1 MHFRLF
7 YWSHF
12 RFNFPMITR
21 YSRPEMRAIW
31 TDENK
36 LKIWL
41 QIELLASE
49 ALVKEGVVP
58 ARDFK
63 KIKAGCDKWFA
74 DLPGLVARQ
83 RELEKVLNHDVI
95 GFTTAVAE
103 MIDAGSARVSRAESG
118 VAPDSSSNT
127 SSASLKDEVFGAT
140 PKTARETRAL
150 PNASRWFHFGLTSS
164 DVGDTCYAVQMMQSA
179 DILIA
184 DVKKLL
190 PVIARRAQEHKF
202 TPCIGRSHGIHG
214 EPTTFGLK
222 MALMHDEFGRALRR
236 LESARYSVAVGKI
249 SGAVGTSA
257 HLSPRVEAFVCK
269 KLGVRPAPIATQV
282 VQRDIHAEF
291 QLAMALVGAS
301 IERWAVEFRH
311 LQRTEVL
318 EAEEAFTVGQK
329 GSSAMPHKRNPIT
342 WERLTGLARV
352 LRGNAMA
359 SLENVALWHERDIS
373 HSSVERIIFPDSCTL
388 LDYMFGLLTRLMD
401 GIVVYPANM
410 KKNLG
415 LSLGMWNSQTVLLA
429 LIKKGLTR
437 EAAYK
442 LCQDAA
448 MKTWEV
454 KHAGRDD
461 ADFVEVL
468 KATPDVAKH
477 FKKGELEKL
486 CSLDFHFRE
495 VNNRFKKLGL

>member
-1 MHFRLF
+1 
-7 YWSHF
+7 
-12 RFNFPMITR
+12 MITR

-49 ALVKEGVVP
+49 ALVAEGVVP
-58 ARDFK
+58 KKDFAK
-63 KIKAGCDKWFA
+63 MKAGADLCFA
-74 DLPGLVARQ
+74 DTKALVERQ
-83 RELEKVLNHDVI
+83 KELEKTLNHDVI

-103 MIDAGSARVSRAESG
+103 KINDQ
-118 VAPDSSSNT
+118 
-127 SSASLKDEVFGAT
+127 
-140 PKTARETRAL
+140 
-150 PNASRWFHFGLTSS
+150 ASRWLHFGLTSS
-164 DVGDTCYAVQMMQSA
+164 DIVDTAFAVQMVQSA
-179 DILIA
+179 DILIN
-184 DVKKLL
+184 DVKVVRKS
-190 PVIARRAQEHKF
+190 IAKRAKEHMF

-222 MALMHDEFGRALRR
+222 LALMYDEFGRAQQR
-236 LESARYSVAVGKI
+236 LEHIRKVAALGKL
-249 SGAVGTSA
+249 SGAVGTNA
-257 HLSPRVEAFVCK
+257 HLSTKVENYVCK
-269 KLGVRPAPIATQV
+269 KLGLKPAPIATQV
-282 VQRDIHAEF
+282 IQRDIHAEYMNT
-291 QLAMALVGAS
+291 LALVAAS
-301 IERWAVEFRH
+301 FERWAVEFRH

-318 EAEEAFTVGQK
+318 EAEEPFTKGQK

-352 LRGNAMA
+352 IRGNAVAAM
-359 SLENVALWHERDIS
+359 ENVALWHERDIS

-388 LDYMFGLLTRLMD
+388 LDYMFGLLTRMMD
-401 GIVVYPANM
+401 GLNVYPENM

-429 LIKKGLTR
+429 LIRKGLTR
-437 EAAYK
+437 EDAYG
-442 LCQDAA
+442 LVQRNA

-461 ADFVEVL
+461 ADFLEVL
-468 KATPDVAKH
+468 KSDPDVAKY

-486 CSLDFHFRE
+486 CSLDFHMKE
-495 VNNRFKKLGL
+495 VKARFKTVGL

>member
-1 MHFRLF
+1 
-7 YWSHF
+7 
-12 RFNFPMITR
+12 MITR

-36 LKIWL
+36 LRIWL

-49 ALVKEGVVP
+49 ALVKQGIVP
-58 ARDFK
+58 KADFAK
-63 KIKAGCDKWFA
+63 MKRGADKCFA
-74 DLPGLVARQ
+74 DTKALTERAK
-83 RELEKVLNHDVI
+83 ELEKALNHDVI

-103 MIDAGSARVSRAESG
+103 KINDR
-118 VAPDSSSNT
+118 
-127 SSASLKDEVFGAT
+127 
-140 PKTARETRAL
+140 
-150 PNASRWFHFGLTSS
+150 ASRWLHFGLTSS
-164 DVGDTCYAVQMMQSA
+164 DIGDTAFAVQMTQSA

-184 DVKKLL
+184 DAKKLL
-190 PVIARRAQEHKF
+190 PVIARRAKEHKF

-222 MALMHDEFGRALRR
+222 LALMHDEFGRALER
-236 LESARYSVAVGKI
+236 LERARKIVAIGKL
-249 SGAVGTSA
+249 SGAVGTNA
-257 HLSPRVEAFVCK
+257 HLSPQVEEFVCK
-269 KLGVRPAPIATQV
+269 QLGLKPAPIATQV

-291 QLAMALVGAS
+291 QTTLALVGAS

-318 EAEEAFTVGQK
+318 EAEEPFTKGQK

-352 LRGNAMA
+352 LRGNAIA
-359 SLENVALWHERDIS
+359 ALENVALWHERDIS
-373 HSSVERIIFPDSCTL
+373 HSSVERIVFPDSCTL

-401 GIVVYPANM
+401 GLVVYPANM

-442 LCQDAA
+442 LVQDAA

-454 KHAGRDD
+454 KHDGRDD
-461 ADFVEVL
+461 ADFVEQL
-468 KATPDVAKH
+468 KSTPEIAKY
-477 FKKGELEKL
+477 FAVGELEKL
-486 CSLDFHFRE
+486 CSLDFHFKE
-495 VNNRFKKLGL
+495 VKNRFKKLGL

>member
-1 MHFRLF
+1 
-7 YWSHF
+7 
-12 RFNFPMITR
+12 MITR

-36 LKIWL
+36 LRIWL
-41 QIELLASE
+41 QIELLASQ
-49 ALVKEGVVP
+49 ALAAEGVVP
-58 ARDFK
+58 KADLAK
-63 KIKAGCDKWFA
+63 MKAGADQWLA

-83 RELEKVLNHDVI
+83 RELEKTLNHDVI
-95 GFTTAVAE
+95 AFTQAVAE
-103 MIDAGSARVSRAESG
+103 KIN
-118 VAPDSSSNT
+118 DS
-127 SSASLKDEVFGAT
+127 
-140 PKTARETRAL
+140 
-150 PNASRWFHFGLTSS
+150 ASRWFHFGLTSS
-164 DVGDTCYAVQMMQSA
+164 DIVDTAFAVQMVQSA

-184 DVKKLL
+184 DVKKLR
-190 PVIARRAQEHKF
+190 PVIARRAKEYQM

-222 MALMHDEFGRALRR
+222 LALMHDEFGRALER
-236 LESARYSVAVGKI
+236 LERARKVAAVGKL
-249 SGAVGTSA
+249 SGAVGTNA
-257 HLSPRVEAFVCK
+257 HLSPDVENFVCK
-269 KLGVRPAPIATQV
+269 QLGLQPAPIATQV

-291 QLAMALVGAS
+291 QTTLALVGAS

-318 EAEEAFTVGQK
+318 EAEEPFTKGQK

-352 LRGNAMA
+352 LRGNALAAM
-359 SLENVALWHERDIS
+359 ENVALWHERDIS

-401 GIVVYPANM
+401 GLNVYPENM

-442 LCQDAA
+442 LVQDAA

-461 ADFVEVL
+461 ADFVEQL
-468 KATPDVAKH
+468 KSDPAVAKH

-486 CSLDFHFRE
+486 CSLDFHLKE
-495 VNNRFKKLGL
+495 VKNRFKKLGLE